1 MNHTFIIGQIT
12 GQFPAGPAYHHL
24 WVYGA
29 EVIKVLEGPWPIE
42 SIQSFLKTEVFPKT
56 EDSLLFPGLIYNGF
70 RMMGHYDGKD
80 VSFTPN
86 SWRLLRFLENCGGRA
101 SRDEALGNCWKEGSN
116 QSVLYNAASVT
127 SVPLKSYWASPT
139 RLCLKAGKSLPPS
152 NLPNA

>member
-1 MNHTFIIGQIT
+1 MQTNIIIGKIIGQI
-12 GQFPAGPAYHHL
+12 PAGFAYPGY

-29 EVIKVLEGPWPIE
+29 EVIKVLDGTWSLE
-42 SIQSFLKTEVFPKT
+42 SLPSMIQSEERFPKT

-116 QSVLYNAASVT
+116 PAVLYNAASVT
-127 SVPLKSYWASPT
+127 SVALKELLGISDAIVFEGGEVFAT
-139 RLCLKAGKSLPPS
+139 V
-152 NLPNA
+152 